1 MYLNLNAFAVF
12 VFFWISGQEK
22 TMFSHFRAG
31 KTIFSDFQAGEKTV
45 FSDFLSE
52 MAIS

>member
-12 VFFWISGQEK
+12 VFFWISGQKKPRSAISGQE
-22 TMFSHFRAG
+22 
-31 KTIFSDFQAGEKTV
+31 KTIFSDFQAVKKTI